1 MGKSTKAES
10 ESLKDGAEALSELS
24 ADAMHAVRG
33 LLKEV
38 RDETLELVQSGRD
51 QVEAIGDA
59 TESAITGHPYRSV
72 CIALGIGCL
81 IGIIIS
87 RR

>member
-1 MGKSTKAES
+1 MGKSTKADS
-10 ESLKDGAEALSELS
+10 DNLKEGVAALSELS
-24 ADAMHAVRG
+24 ADALDAVRE
-33 LLKEV
+33 LVKEV

-51 QVEAIGDA
+51 QVEAIGDS
-59 TESAITGHPYRSV
+59 TETAITDHPYRSV

-81 IGIIIS
+81 IGILIS

>member
-10 ESLKDGAEALSELS
+10 ESPKDGAEALSELS
-24 ADAMHAVRG
+24 ADAMHAVRA
-33 LLKEV
+33 LVKEV
-38 RDETLELVQSGRD
+38 RDETLELVQSSRD
-51 QVEAIGDA
+51 QVGAIGNA
-59 TESAITGHPYRSV
+59 TESAITDHPYRSV

-81 IGIIIS
+81 IGIVIS